1 MQVGVGGGGR
11 SAPRPASHAGLLGA
25 SANATYFL
33 WGGPPGPQA
42 HPLVGFLVPRRMAGQ
57 GARLRVRGPAPQSWL
72 CAVVEK

>member
-1 MQVGVGGGGR
+1 MQAGAGGGGR
-11 SAPRPASHAGLLGA
+11 DVLRLANHADLLGA
-25 SANATYFL
+25 SANATCFL